1 LMRKNL
7 TIRDKNLVV
16 LRTEVI
22 RLFNINVRV
31 NEILGKLTG
40 FEEAKGTLTSRLEDA
55 HKTLRSFIEQYEKK
69 TNASS

>member
-1 LMRKNL
+1 MMRKNL
-7 TIRDKNLVV
+7 SIRDKNLVV

-31 NEILGKLTG
+31 NEILGRLSG

-55 HKTLRSFIEQYEKK
+55 HKTLRSFIEQYENK
-69 TNASS
+69 TAS